1 MECTPLDSKP
11 ERLTILMWGII
22 SPTHSLKLI
31 GIIFVKL
38 KTTILLLATAIM
50 VGCSSSDDD
59 ADGSDQTS
67 MPAPD
72 TGTNGT
78 PQALSRFIG
87 NYVRGCTID
96 DFDNDTW
103 DIIELSI
110 QEGGNTS
117 TITEFSDSEC
127 TQPTL
132 TFTFETSFSFPG
144 GTANTALGVADF
156 LDVTIESAALN
167 GVDAPDTQDQEFDLI
182 LLDGNNLHFGL
193 LTFEL
198 NGNTAET
205 RPVEIDQSEMLVRL

>member
-1 MECTPLDSKP
+1 M
-11 ERLTILMWGII
+11 
-22 SPTHSLKLI
+22 
-31 GIIFVKL
+31 KL
-38 KTTILLLATAIM
+38 KTTIILLATAIM

-72 TGTNGT
+72 TDIDTSGT
-78 PQALSRFIG
+78 PQALSQFIG
-87 NYVRGCTID
+87 NYLRECTID

-110 QEGGNTS
+110 QEDGSSS

-127 TQPTL
+127 TQPTV
-132 TFTFETSFSFPG
+132 TFSFETSFSFPG
-144 GTANTALGVADF
+144 GTANTALGTADF
-156 LDVTIESAALN
+156 LDVTVESGALN
-167 GVDAPDTQDQEFDLI
+167 GVTAPDTQDQDFDLI

-198 NGNTAET
+198 NGDTAET
-205 RPVEIDQSEMLVRL
+205 RPVEIDQSEIFVRL